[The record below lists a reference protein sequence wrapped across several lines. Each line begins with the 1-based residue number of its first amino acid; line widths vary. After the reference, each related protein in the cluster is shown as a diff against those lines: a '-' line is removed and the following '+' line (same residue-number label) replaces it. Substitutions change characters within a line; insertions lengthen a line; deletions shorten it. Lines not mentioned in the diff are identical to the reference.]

1 MVVLAPEFD
10 ERKSRALVQELWKL
24 AARTD
29 NRIEPVACGEREWET
44 DDGRPIL
51 EIARKEGVMIELDET
66 EAAV

>member
-1 MVVLAPEFD
+1 MVLAPEFD